1 MDRCIRRLYQWVL
14 EYSVNG
20 GSSYVQAAGG
30 IQNVTMSVG
39 TFRTYV
45 FAYNGTISGL
55 ATSGANANKVY
66 WRIRWITK
74 LRSTYQSMYV
84 NIDNTH

>member
-1 MDRCIRRLYQWVL
+1 M
-14 EYSVNG
+14 N
-20 GSSYVQAAGG
+20 A
-30 IQNVTMSVG
+30 G
-39 TFRTYV
+39 TFRSYV

-84 NIDNTH
+84 KIDNTQ